1 MAIRRSKKKRPQ
13 KSKYL
18 LKEGLKIEEGVFDE
32 RTMLRLGKMFTRK
45 IVSKLDYGIAT
56 GKEAD
61 VYVADP
67 GPKID
72 SESVIIKI
80 FRIETSSFGNRT
92 KYIVG
97 DPRFKKLKPG
107 IYHMVNEWCKKE
119 YGNLKIAE
127 SAGVRAP
134 RPYSFNGNVLAMEF
148 IGSEGRAS
156 QKLKDVILE
165 NPSETLRLILDDI
178 KKLYDA
184 KLVHG
189 DVSEYNILMKDNL
202 PYLIDFGQAVIL
214 KHPNAN
220 SFLERDLSNILS
232 FFSRKYNIEMDL
244 DETLRAI
251 TSG

>member
-18 LKEGLKIEEGVFDE
+18 LKEGIKIEEGVFDE
-32 RTMLRLGKMFTRK
+32 RTMLRLAKMFTKK

-67 GPKID
+67 GSNVKA
-72 SESVIIKI
+72 ESVIIKI

-92 KYIVG
+92 KYIIG

-107 IYHMVNEWCKKE
+107 IYNMVNEWCKKE

-127 SAGVRAP
+127 GAGVRAP
-134 RPYSFNGNVLAMEF
+134 KPYAFNGNVLAMEF
-148 IGSEGRAS
+148 IGTDGRAS
-156 QKLKDVILE
+156 QKLKNVALD
-165 NPSETLRLILDDI
+165 NPSETLRLILDDL

-184 KLVHG
+184 GLVHG
-189 DVSEYNILMKDNL
+189 DVSEYNVLMKDGL
-202 PYLIDFGQAVIL
+202 PYLIDFGQAVVL
-214 KHPNAN
+214 KHPNAT
-220 SFLERDLSNILS
+220 SFLERDVSNILS
-232 FFSRKYNIEMDL
+232 FFSRKHKTEVDQEEVL
-244 DETLRAI
+244 KKI
-251 TSG
+251 TEK